1 MGNQV
6 LSATSSVIGR
16 LLQGNLVSLDE
27 DTPPPPRLNYIEAAV
42 GLDNRGLLHVLR
54 ISTSVLLRQRLTL
67 TWPHVA
73 DYTHAPPVLFISTEN
88 PGVTT
93 YRAIQTPSP
102 WGSTSNLSSSRG
114 GWGIGRPPTC
124 HSSGLCL
131 CHLSLGGVDNPQRAV
146 LSKARS
152 SCRIQ
157 DAEPGTTLRAN
168 SRDNRSGKG
177 LPFLF
182 HAFFFSF
189 S

>member
-1 MGNQV
+1 MTIYCS
-6 LSATSSVIGR
+6 LSVDLT
-16 LLQGNLVSLDE
+16 
-27 DTPPPPRLNYIEAAV
+27 
-42 GLDNRGLLHVLR
+42 
-54 ISTSVLLRQRLTL
+54 TL
-67 TWPHVA
+67 TT
-73 DYTHAPPVLFISTEN
+73 YSPPVLFISTEN

-102 WGSTSNLSSSRG
+102 WGSTRLILYPSGSWSLTLIPRSSNLSSSRG

-189 S
+189 SPSQILLWSRIMYPCCQMSYRSK